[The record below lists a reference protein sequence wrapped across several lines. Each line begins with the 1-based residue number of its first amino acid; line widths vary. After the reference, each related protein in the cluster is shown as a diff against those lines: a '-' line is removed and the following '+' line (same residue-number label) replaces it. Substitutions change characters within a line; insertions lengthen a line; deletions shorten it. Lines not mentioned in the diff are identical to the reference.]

1 MRTRFMSLLLAL
13 SMLVFLVG
21 CTSDKNAPQDAETD
35 SGKAA
40 ALPGQIEMIV
50 PYSAGGGTDNAARI
64 IADALS
70 KKLGSKVIITN
81 KPGASSEIGNQ
92 AIAEAPA
99 DGSVIGVLGV
109 PDPEYLVATKETAF
123 TMDDFYCLASYNLS
137 MPMLIGKAN
146 RFNTLEEVFEYGKE
160 HPGEI
165 TIGVGGGGPKVEAAI
180 LMSCGDFTATIVDF
194 PGSADVS
201 TALLSGDIDLACL
214 TPSYLSTLEPEGCV
228 PLVYFSEL
236 KMEPYT
242 DVPTLMEKGF
252 DVNVTHNP
260 VGVIPASA
268 PDEVV
273 EVFQNA
279 LDEIGADPEIQEAF
293 EAMNTSFTYMSGDEL
308 QTYMDDMNTLIG
320 QIVEKYNDVF
330 Q

>member
-1 MRTRFMSLLLAL
+1 MMRTRLLPFLLAFTTL
-13 SMLVFLVG
+13 FLTA
-21 CTSDKNAPQDAETD
+21 CAFDKTASQDTD
-35 SGKAA
+35 SESGNAQG
-40 ALPGQIEMIV
+40 LPKQIEMIV

-70 KKLGSKVIITN
+70 QKLGSKVIITN
-81 KPGASSEIGNQ
+81 KPGANSEIGNQ

-109 PDPEYLVATKETAF
+109 PDPEYLVATKDTAF
-123 TMDDFYCLASYNLS
+123 SMDDFHYLATYNLS
-137 MPMLIGKAN
+137 MPMLIGKAD
-146 RFNTLEEVFEYGKE
+146 RFNSLEEVFEYGKE

-180 LMSCGDFTATIVDF
+180 LMSCGDFTATVVDF

-242 DVPTLMEKGF
+242 DVPTLSEKGF
-252 DVNVTHNP
+252 DVNVAHNP
-260 VGVIPASA
+260 VVVIPADTPA
-268 PDEVV
+268 EIID
-273 EVFQNA
+273 VFQTA
-279 LDEIGADPEIQEAF
+279 LDEISADPEIQEAF
-293 EAMNTSFTYMSGDEL
+293 EAMNTSYVYMSGEEL
-308 QTYMDDMNTLIG
+308 QTYMDDMSVLIDE
-320 QIVEKYNDVF
+320 IVEKYSDVF